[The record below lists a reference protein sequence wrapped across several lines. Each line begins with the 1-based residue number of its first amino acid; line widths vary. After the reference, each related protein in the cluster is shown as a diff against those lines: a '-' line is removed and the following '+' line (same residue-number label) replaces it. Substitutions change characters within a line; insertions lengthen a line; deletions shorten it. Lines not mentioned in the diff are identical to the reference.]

1 MKLMLKKRAVVLIL
15 ALNFFGQVQAGPATL
30 VIECLAGFASGV
42 AVPIVATKLVHN
54 GQKVAAVACHGS
66 LYLLRNLIYPDGSSR
81 FNYWNSQILPEV
93 MQDWQ
98 GHLNTPHVLNANL
111 VGYGCSALYSIWIGR
126 KDLVKILVKVYKDS
140 KASNQESK
148 S

>member
-30 VIECLAGFASGV
+30 VIECLAGFTSGV

-66 LYLLRNLIYPDGSSR
+66 LYLLRNLIDPAPDSFFSYM
-81 FNYWNSQILPEV
+81 NKQLPEV
-93 MQDWQ
+93 MQRWQ
-98 GHLNTPHVLNANL
+98 LHANTPYILSANF
-111 VGYGCSALYSIWIGR
+111 VGYEWGAIYSIW
-126 KDLVKILVKVYKDS
+126 KAVKIYKDS
-140 KASNQESK
+140 KSSNQESK